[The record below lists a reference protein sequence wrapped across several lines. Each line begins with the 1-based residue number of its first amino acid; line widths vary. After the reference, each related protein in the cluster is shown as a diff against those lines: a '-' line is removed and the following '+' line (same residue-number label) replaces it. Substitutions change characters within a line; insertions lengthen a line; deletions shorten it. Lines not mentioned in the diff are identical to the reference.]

1 MLVDV
6 QWYLFVVLICIT
18 LMVDVVEHVLNL
30 MVIGLL
36 YTFFEELSILGL
48 CLFEKLDSFFF
59 FFSTESCKHSLYIW
73 GTSPLSDV

>member
-30 MVIGLL
+30 MVIFSAGQAHEVLRTRTRNMA
-36 YTFFEELSILGL
+36 TFQRSILVA
-48 CLFEKLDSFFF
+48 CNAQTPF
-59 FFSTESCKHSLYIW
+59 
-73 GTSPLSDV
+73 

>member
-18 LMVDVVEHVLNL
+18 LMVDVVENVLNL

-36 YTFFEELSILGL
+36 YTFFEELSI
-48 CLFEKLDSFFF
+48 
-59 FFSTESCKHSLYIW
+59 
-73 GTSPLSDV
+73 